1 MTRRRCLLTAAV
13 ALFGL
18 LLLWLAIL
26 GFQIAAAGVETS
38 PRNADVAIVLGAA
51 VAENR
56 PSPVFEERIRHGVA
70 LYKAGRVKR
79 LLLTGG
85 RASAGIDA
93 EAVVARRRAIELG
106 VPAAAILFEDRS
118 STTHEN
124 FVVARGVMQGHK
136 LTTAIV
142 VSDPLHMKR
151 ALRMAADVGID
162 ATGSPTPTTR
172 FKGWWPRTKFLL
184 REMFFYNVYLLLGI

>member
-1 MTRRRCLLTAAV
+1 MTLRRRLLTAGA

-18 LLLWLAIL
+18 LPLWLAIL

-38 PRNADVAIVLGAA
+38 PRNADVAIVLGAG
-51 VAENR
+51 VANNR

-85 RASAGIDA
+85 SASPGIDA
-93 EAVVARRRAIELG
+93 ESIVARRRAIELG
-106 VPAAAILFEDRS
+106 VPASAVLSEDRS
-118 STTHEN
+118 RTTHEN
-124 FVVARGVMQGHK
+124 FLEARGVMQIHGVRS
-136 LTTAIV
+136 AIV

-151 ALRMAADVGID
+151 ALRMAGDLDID
-162 ATGSPTPTTR
+162 ASGSPTPTTR
-172 FKGWWPRTKFLL
+172 FETWWPRTKFLL